1 MIPEPGDV
9 LITKR
14 LAVVERDISIVPHA
28 PHVPCPTHDEARAI
42 ACAVAEKMHTDAWLT
57 EDRIHFLKLAS
68 HRPSTTIE
76 RGPTV

>member
-1 MIPEPGDV
+1 MIPKPGDV

-14 LAVVERDISIVPHA
+14 LAVVERHISIVPHA
-28 PHVPCPTHDEARAI
+28 PHVTCPTHDEALAA
-42 ACAVAEKMHTDAWLT
+42 ACALAEETHTDAWLT

-68 HRPSTTIE
+68 HRSSTTLD